1 MRKPTRWVVTALA
14 LSAGPALAACSS
26 APVDDEVQPAVV
38 AEVPGS
44 ELPLITLTDS
54 GAERTG
60 IETTAISS
68 QSSSSVPYSAVLYAP
83 SGDTWVYVSPEP
95 LTYTRHPVTVEAI
108 DGDQAILAD
117 GLTPGTEVVTVGVAE
132 LYGAELGIGQ

>member
-1 MRKPTRWVVTALA
+1 
-14 LSAGPALAACSS
+14 
-26 APVDDEVQPAVV
+26 
-38 AEVPGS
+38 
-44 ELPLITLTDS
+44 
-54 GAERTG
+54 
-60 IETTAISS
+60 
-68 QSSSSVPYSAVLYAP
+68 
-83 SGDTWVYVSPEP
+83 